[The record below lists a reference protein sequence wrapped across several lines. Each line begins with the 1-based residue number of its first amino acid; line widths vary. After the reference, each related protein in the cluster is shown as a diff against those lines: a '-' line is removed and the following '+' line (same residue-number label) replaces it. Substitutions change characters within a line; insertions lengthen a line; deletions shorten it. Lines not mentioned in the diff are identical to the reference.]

1 MVVEVVLVVLSQA
14 VVVAE
19 FEVDDLL
26 IYLEL
31 VFEYQSPNCGM
42 NLPTKVEQCCV
53 VHGVQPFGLHVSP
66 CLQCSNLPT

>member
-1 MVVEVVLVVLSQA
+1 M
-14 VVVAE
+14 
-19 FEVDDLL
+19 DDLL

-31 VFEYQSPNCGM
+31 FFEHQDPHCGM
-42 NLPTKVEQCCV
+42 NLPTKVGQCRV